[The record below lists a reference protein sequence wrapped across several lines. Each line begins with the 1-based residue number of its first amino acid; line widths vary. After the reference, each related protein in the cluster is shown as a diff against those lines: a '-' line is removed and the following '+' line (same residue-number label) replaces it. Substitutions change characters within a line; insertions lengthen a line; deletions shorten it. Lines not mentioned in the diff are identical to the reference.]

1 MQMPNIVARTICIYS
16 KAPLYVASHQL
27 NHFMLN
33 FKTLFAT
40 ALLSCACVFS
50 FAEPPVHSAK
60 GTAQS
65 TSKSTGTKAA
75 KAEHATGKSKSHAKK
90 LKMTQQQAKK
100 KAKGPSAKKANNAP
114 IGLQAF

>member
-1 MQMPNIVARTICIYS
+1 
-16 KAPLYVASHQL
+16 
-27 NHFMLN
+27 MLN

-50 FAEPPVHSAK
+50 YAQPPVHSAQ
-60 GTAQS
+60 GGVPS

-75 KAEHATGKSKSHAKK
+75 KAKRANGKSKSHAKK
-90 LKMTQQQAKK
+90 HKKTQHQTKK
-100 KAKGPSAKKANNAP
+100 TGKGPSTKKANNAP